1 MKSILRLTAL
11 VAAIMTVGGTMVG
24 CGANKVTESS
34 SLIDSNNSSQVEASG
49 EDVSSSDE
57 TSSDTVSSG
66 ESSTATTTKQDA
78 VNSGKP
84 SSGTKPVNKNFVEPV
99 YDLGGRVIKIAWER
113 KAIDEK
119 SDDTI
124 LFNSIKETEKKFNCT
139 FKFVQKSDYFGLYE
153 SIILE
158 SNAKKATYDAYVLRG
173 YDVLPNM
180 ANTGAILKMEEY
192 YDFANDPAWQ
202 KKQVKDIG
210 WFKGHKYGLAWEP
223 NEIGHG
229 LWYNRAL
236 LAQAGIPDLW
246 TYVNNNTWNWDT
258 FRRISKQF
266 MQKKGDSNGDGRRD
280 HYAFTAEDPWLT
292 FVYTNNASLVK
303 VGADGK
309 AVLNLDSKNALD
321 ALTLIEQMHNVDHS
335 IPDGKELGQ
344 ITNSPF
350 NAMFTGK
357 VAMFPYHARY
367 GAVLE
372 AQKINDFG
380 WIYLPKGPA
389 ATDYVTPT
397 GSMPDMAMFPTYVKQ
412 PKEVIAAVQDAL
424 AYWDTSKKNPVV
436 IEKKTEWLY
445 NALKTSIKGDSFKVL
460 KKQALEPVFT
470 WSNNYNL
477 EELQTL
483 LWPKILE
490 SKNVKSSVDSLKKT
504 LQTKLDQKYSGTV
517 VG

>member
-1 MKSILRLTAL
+1 MNNKIRLVALMAAL
-11 VAAIMTVGGTMVG
+11 VTFGGVMSG
-24 CGANKVTESS
+24 CSREVESS
-34 SLIDSNNSSQVEASG
+34 TPNDNSSPSQTVVSG
-49 EDVSSSDE
+49 E
-57 TSSDTVSSG
+57 TSSTSG
-66 ESSTATTTKQDA
+66 ETTEGSDTTPTDDTTSTTVTKQEGSKSQTTSTTRKTGGA
-78 VNSGKP
+78 
-84 SSGTKPVNKNFVEPV
+84 FVEPI
-99 YDLGGRVIKIAWER
+99 YDLGGRVIKIAWEHQPL
-113 KAIDEK
+113 DEK
-119 SDDTI
+119 STDTI
-124 LFNSIKETEKKFNCT
+124 LYKSVKEAEKKYNCT

-158 SNAKKATYDAYVLRG
+158 NKAKKASYDAYALRG
-173 YDVLPNM
+173 YDVMPNM
-180 ANTGAILKMEEY
+180 SNTGAILKMDQY
-192 YDFANDPAWQ
+192 YDFTNDPTWQ

-210 WFKGHKYGLAWEP
+210 WFKGNKYGLSWQP
-223 NEIGHG
+223 NEIGLG

-236 LAQAGIPDLW
+236 LSQAGIPDLW
-246 TYVNNNTWNWDT
+246 TYVDNNTWNWDT
-258 FRRISKQF
+258 FRRVCKQF
-266 MQKKGDSNGDGRRD
+266 MQKKGDSNGDGKRD

-292 FVYTNNASLVK
+292 FISTNNASLVN
-303 VGADGK
+303 VSSNGK
-309 AVLNLDSKNALD
+309 ATLSLDSKNSLD

-335 IPDGKELGQ
+335 IPNGKELGQ
-344 ITNSPF
+344 ITTSPF

-380 WIYLPKGPA
+380 WVYLPKGPA
-389 ATDYVTPT
+389 ASDYVVPT
-397 GSMPDMAMFPTYVKQ
+397 GSMPDMVVFPTHLKQ

-424 AYWDTSKKNPVV
+424 AYWDTSKKEPVA

-445 NALKTSIKGDSFKVL
+445 NALKTSLKGNAFKVL

-470 WSNNYNL
+470 WANNYNI

-483 LWPKILE
+483 LWPKILQ
-490 SKNVKSSVDSLKKT
+490 SQNVKSSVDSLKKT